1 MWICCQ
7 QNMVIENGIKWSS
20 NGHLA
25 GFNFDGNLMMIDGNL
40 EFAES
45 MICYFPNGKSF
56 TWGVY
61 RKLFIFLF
69 VFLRRIQENDEIQV
83 QSMEDSG
90 DIVTDC
96 G

>member
-1 MWICCQ
+1 
-7 QNMVIENGIKWSS
+7 
-20 NGHLA
+20 
-25 GFNFDGNLMMIDGNL
+25 MMIDGNL

-45 MICYFPNGKSF
+45 MICYFPNGKSC
-56 TWGVY
+56 
-61 RKLFIFLF
+61 KLGESIGNCLF
-69 VFLRRIQENDEIQV
+69 FCLCSFRRIQENDEIQV